1 MALRLSSRAAILY
14 TRSALYYSCPP
25 MNSERRFEGQVI
37 VVTGASRGI
46 GRSIALAFAEE
57 GAAVAVVSTTAEG
70 SQAAAKEVTARGGR
84 ALSVVAD
91 VCREADVTHMVAQA
105 EESLGPVRVLVNNAG
120 IGGPTGPLAG
130 VSLAEWERVLAVNLT
145 GAFLCCREVLK
156 GMLARARSATSPAAA
171 GCIINIGSMAGKI
184 AYPQRT
190 PYASSKWGLIGLTKS
205 LAEEI
210 GRVGI
215 RVNCICPG
223 PIQTDLLESVFR
235 ARAAATGVTV
245 EKIRDKYVS
254 VTMLKRILAPD
265 EVAAMTLFLA
275 SDAASGVTGQAIDV
289 SGGWADV
296 DRE

>member
-1 MALRLSSRAAILY
+1 
-14 TRSALYYSCPP
+14 
-25 MNSERRFEGQVI
+25 MNSKRRFEGQVI

-57 GAAVAVVSTTAEG
+57 GAAVAVVSTTVEG

-84 ALSVVAD
+84 ALPVVAD
-91 VCREADVTHMVAQA
+91 VCREADVTRMVEQA

-156 GMLARARSATSPAAA
+156 GMLARALSATSPAAA

-205 LAEEI
+205 LAEEV
-210 GRVGI
+210 GRLGI

-223 PIQTDLLESVFR
+223 PIQTDLLEQVFQ

>member
-1 MALRLSSRAAILY
+1 
-14 TRSALYYSCPP
+14 
-25 MNSERRFEGQVI
+25 MNSERRFKGQVI

-57 GAAVAVVSTTAEG
+57 GAAVAVVSTTTKG
-70 SQAAAKEVTARGGR
+70 SQAAADEITARGGR
-84 ALSVVAD
+84 ALPVVAD
-91 VCREADVTHMVAQA
+91 VCREADVTRMVAQA

-120 IGGPTGPLAG
+120 IGGPTGPLAK
-130 VSLAEWERVLAVNLT
+130 VSLDEWERVLAVNLT

-156 GMLARARSATSPAAA
+156 GMLTRTRSTTTPAAA

-205 LAEEI
+205 LAEEV
-210 GRVGI
+210 GRLGI

-223 PIQTDLLESVFR
+223 PIQTDLLESVFQ
-235 ARAAATGVTV
+235 ARAAATGVTA